1 MQGKSWYFSRKGRV
15 EGPFSLEQLKKRI
28 KLNDDFMIWSPKL
41 AQWVKAEQIFRKTA
55 SAETSLANKVNQPAS
70 INGEFIRKWKALE
83 KKQADERQ
91 QLIHEIMAK
100 QQHYGRLMEKAR
112 TSDNSACFKPE
123 FNKGSV
129 SQKSLNN
136 KPANQN
142 STNLPS
148 RGVGQPSSNTSKL
161 RAINRQML
169 NESRQKPMAWSTT
182 KQSTQEKTKQPK
194 KSDIHQTAKNDFLW
208 PLDPERN
215 DPEINQND
223 LEIESVPKKKPADL
237 KSEGQVI
244 LAPEQKDDEHQAMLR
259 RVNRRRRRRA
269 R

>member
-15 EGPFSLEQLKKRI
+15 EGPFSLEQLKQRI
-28 KLNDDFMIWSPKL
+28 KLNDDYMIWSPKL

-55 SAETSLANKVNQPAS
+55 SSESSLANKVNQPTS

-112 TSDNSACFKPE
+112 NSDNSSSFKPAH
-123 FNKGSV
+123 NKKSV
-129 SQKSLNN
+129 SKKTIDKAAAKTQSHGG
-136 KPANQN
+136 
-142 STNLPS
+142 S
-148 RGVGQPSSNTSKL
+148 QPPSNTSSL
-161 RAINRQML
+161 RSINRQML
-169 NESRQKPMAWSTT
+169 SETKHKPMAWSTS
-182 KQSTQEKTKQPK
+182 KQSQQEKAKAPI
-194 KSDIHQTAKNDFLW
+194 KSDKVQSAKNDFLW
-208 PLDPERN
+208 PLNTETN
-215 DPEINQND
+215 DPEINQKD
-223 LEIESVPKKKPADL
+223 LEIEPVPTKKPADL
-237 KSEGQVI
+237 KTEGQVI
-244 LAPEQKDDEHQAMLR
+244 LAPEKKDDEHQAMLR